1 MKKLYLKQQLKNY
14 LMRGVVLVVLVVFG
28 LAAVQVPRVQ
38 ADDYD
43 AQINALRGENANVQ
57 STVDKLA
64 GEADTLQEQVN
75 NLQAQINNLQAQIN
89 ANIAKQNDLQK
100 QIEDAQKELARQRS
114 ILGEAI
120 KTSYVDGQITTI
132 EMLATS
138 KNLSDFVDK
147 EEYHTAVENKIQETL
162 KKITKLQN
170 ELKIKK
176 TEIEALLKGQTEQ
189 QAQLDASRNQ
199 QAYLLNMNQQQQ
211 AEYNSKIKDNNSKI
225 KDLEKQRL
233 LANMRNSWGVTYG
246 GDGGYPWGY
255 YEPYSSAAWSC
266 GGPDPWGMCY
276 RECVSYAAWKVY
288 SDGKYMPNWGGVG
301 NAYQWIQN
309 ARNAGFE
316 VDHSPRAGDIAIRDR
331 NYSNP
336 YDVGH
341 AMYVEDVMGDG
352 SLAISQYN
360 ASLRGEYSTAHRS
373 ADGLWFITF
382 PNR

>member
-1 MKKLYLKQQLKNY
+1 MA
-14 LMRGVVLVVLVVFG
+14 VLLVFG
-28 LAAVQVPRVQ
+28 VASVVVPHVQ
-38 ADDYD
+38 ADEYE
-43 AQINALRGENANVQ
+43 AKINALKTENAGVQ
-57 STVDKLA
+57 SSVDKLM
-64 GEADTLQEQVN
+64 GEAASLQEAVN
-75 NLQAQINNLQAQIN
+75 NLQSQISTLQTQINDSV
-89 ANIAKQNDLQK
+89 AKQKDLEK

-132 EMLATS
+132 EILATS
-138 KNLSDFVDK
+138 KNLSDFVDR

-176 TEIEALLKGQTEQ
+176 NEIEVLLKGQRQRQTE
-189 QAQLDASRNQ
+189 LDASRAQ

-211 AEYNSKIKDNNSKI
+211 AEFNAKIKDNNDKI
-225 KDLEKQRL
+225 KDLEKQRM
-233 LANMRNSWGVTYG
+233 LANMRNSWGVVYG

-255 YEPYSSAAWSC
+255 YEPYSPASWSC

-288 SDGKYMPNWGGVG
+288 NDGKYMPNWGGVG
-301 NAYQWIQN
+301 NAYQWINN
-309 ARNAGFE
+309 ARNAGFQ
-316 VDHSPRAGDIAIRDR
+316 VDQSPSPGDIAIRDR

-341 AMYVEDVMGDG
+341 AMYVEDVISG
-352 SLAISQYN
+352 SEIIVSQYN
-360 ASLRGEYSTAHRS
+360 ASLRGEYSTAHKGT
-373 ADGLWFITF
+373 AGLWFITF
-382 PNR
+382 PAR